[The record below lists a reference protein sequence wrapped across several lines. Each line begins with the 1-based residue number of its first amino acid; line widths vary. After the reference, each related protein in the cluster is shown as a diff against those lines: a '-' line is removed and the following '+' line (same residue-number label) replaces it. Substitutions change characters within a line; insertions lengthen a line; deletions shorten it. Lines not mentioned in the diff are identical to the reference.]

1 MASTTPK
8 TEARVTDL
16 ERAAPD
22 DGYMKKARETLP
34 FIFTVAGTAMVPWL
48 FVLATSLP
56 ATTVVP
62 HYSTAWVGL
71 DAVEAVGLFT
81 TGRLLARNDR
91 RYALTAA
98 VTGTALLLDAW
109 FDVLGATGAA
119 QLATALVMA
128 GCAELPLAA
137 VCGRLAL
144 HGTRTDP
151 PAVAEAPCKNPVS
164 VYSEL

>member
-1 MASTTPK
+1 
-8 TEARVTDL
+8 
-16 ERAAPD
+16 
-22 DGYMKKARETLP
+22 MKKARATLP
-34 FIFTVAGTAMVPWL
+34 FIFTGAGLAMLPWL

-56 ATTVVP
+56 ATTTVP
-62 HYSTAWVGL
+62 RYSTAWVGL

-81 TGRLLARNDR
+81 TGRLLARGDR
-91 RYALTAA
+91 RYTLTAA

-109 FDVLGATGAA
+109 FDVLGSTDGA

-144 HGTRTDP
+144 RGIRVDP
-151 PAVAEAPCKNPVS
+151 PALPEAPCLNPVPA
-164 VYSEL
+164 YSEL

>member
-1 MASTTPK
+1 
-8 TEARVTDL
+8 
-16 ERAAPD
+16 
-22 DGYMKKARETLP
+22 MKKAREALP
-34 FIFTVAGTAMVPWL
+34 FIFTAAGMAMVPWL

-56 ATTVVP
+56 ATTLVP
-62 HYSTAWVGL
+62 RYSTAWVGL

-81 TGRLLARNDR
+81 TGRLLARGDR

-144 HGTRTDP
+144 HGTRAEP
-151 PAVAEAPCKNPVS
+151 PAVAEAPCQNPVS